1 MSMFNI
7 GLSGLK
13 STQTGLEVTSNNIAN
28 SSTAGYKTGN
38 AEFAAVYNGGNR
50 GGVRVSDIKEDFVTS
65 GDIVRTGNA
74 LDIAIDGQGF
84 FAVSEGDRIA
94 YTQAGQFSLD
104 NDLNI
109 VNANGAKLQGYGITD
124 TDSADDEAI
133 IPGILTDLKI
143 EGANIPAAAS
153 DTVAFN
159 GNLSSA
165 SDFITY
171 PNSYPDPKIDPVTG
185 EIVKDPI
192 TQEIEYEKEPEY
204 FDPTDGTQYNF
215 SQLTE
220 IFDSQGNSHVLTQY
234 FNRTGENTW
243 DVMYFV
249 DGLPLSH
256 GDLNYAGH
264 DSSSVFPSVDPIVAP
279 DYPDYEH
286 HQGVI
291 VDGEIYNAGVVQV
304 TFDSDGQMQPLG
316 PLAAGDDATE
326 DNNVTD
332 PHGVREINLSF
343 SVAGGAAPMSLTL
356 DMAKTTQFSSNF
368 SMIENDANGYPAGT
382 FSGISVEED
391 GKIFATFTNGES
403 KLQGQVVLASFA
415 NTNGLQSGDDTVW
428 YETKESGNAIYSE
441 PDSGAIG
448 NLIAGAYVGSNVDI
462 SAQLVGLMSFQQNY
476 QANAKTISSADE
488 MMQILF
494 SNT

>member
-28 SSTAGYKTGN
+28 SSTSGYKTGN
-38 AEFAAVYNGGNR
+38 TEFAAVYNGGSR
-50 GGVRVSDIKEDFVTS
+50 GGVRVSDIKEDFVTG

-84 FAVSEGDRIA
+84 FAISEGNRIA
-94 YTQAGQFSLD
+94 YTQAGQFTLD
-104 NDLNI
+104 NELNI
-109 VNANGAKLQGYGITD
+109 VNANGAKLQGYGVSD
-124 TDSADDEAI
+124 ADAAGEAEI
-133 IPGILTDLKI
+133 IPGVLTDLKVQ
-143 EGANIPAAAS
+143 GANIPA
-153 DTVAFN
+153 VATDAIDFH

-165 SDFITY
+165 SDIISY
-171 PNSYPDPKIDPVTG
+171 PNSYPDPTVDLDPVTG
-185 EIVKDPI
+185 LPI
-192 TQEIEYEKEPEY
+192 PPEY

-220 IFDSQGNSHVLTQY
+220 VFDSQGNSHVLTQY
-234 FNRTGENTW
+234 FNHTGENTW

-256 GDLNYAGH
+256 NDLSYPGH
-264 DSSSVFPSVDPIVAP
+264 DPLLTPPSSS
-279 DYPDYEH
+279 
-286 HQGVI
+286 HQGVV
-291 VDGEIYNAGVVQV
+291 VDGTTYNAGVVKV
-304 TFDSDGQMQPLG
+304 TFDADGQMQPIN
-316 PLAAGDDATE
+316 PSFTPPAPPAQEDD
-326 DNNVTD
+326 NVLD
-332 PHGVREINLSF
+332 PYNQREITMSF
-343 SVAGGAAPMSLTL
+343 PVGGGAAPMSLTL
-356 DMAKTTQFSSNF
+356 DMAKTTQFGTNF
-368 SMIENDANGYPAGT
+368 NILENDASGYSAGT
-382 FSGISVEED
+382 FSGLSVEED

-415 NTNGLQSGDDTVW
+415 NTNGLEAGDNTVW
-428 YETKESGNAIYSE
+428 YETRDSGGASYSE
-441 PDSGAIG
+441 PDSGTVG
-448 NLIAGAYVGSNVDI
+448 GLIAGAYVGSNVDI
-462 SAQLVGLMSFQQNY
+462 SEQLVGLMSFQQNY